1 MYVYLRY
8 CLAAF
13 LFGASCCAMLFA
25 QSAEKTYATLAV
37 CEQYYDDGDYEK
49 ALEKCEKLIRNLKQG
64 SYGQAVAYSL
74 PYLAKYQEAMGQ
86 YLNFERSI
94 QEMLNL
100 RLINSDKSRSYGL
113 GLLHAATAYAEYSYA
128 NRAEEYLGKAQALL
142 ANEKSPLIR
151 AEMLHTGIRIAV
163 LRQDFAAFQQQI
175 GNALKA
181 QEAVLVNE
189 ETYFDE
195 IERAEKTRVVSAIEL
210 RRRKNQYAELLNTWG
225 DMLRQA
231 GRYGDA
237 GNKLSEAENWI
248 RSNLSTRDAAMITN
262 KHFQNLLNLD
272 MGGNNKESLQ
282 KQLDRHI
289 FTAEKRFTPVHKTYL
304 AIHETLIDNYIESK
318 FIRRSSK
325 QRWELRQNT
334 LKYYGRNKMPY
345 AISQRLDA
353 RTAYKFQNYR
363 EAQELLNDALKL
375 PEKVP
380 VEHQEYRKL
389 TQQAYELALATDNLG
404 KAETYLQAQVA
415 SAEKALGKNSLPYHY
430 ARMKLANYYAA
441 FTNRFSTTDSIIR
454 ESYHGFISKKIA
466 PEHKDRVDFL
476 NDIATYYQMTGR
488 YDSALVQLNQAV
500 AIAKKRFGENNVSYA
515 VELQK
520 LVKVQMQQGRFAD
533 ADKNITH
540 ILDIFKKA
548 YNRTLNLEY
557 SQALETAAS
566 YYATM
571 GLFND
576 ARAALLRADR
586 LFQRSNSSIA
596 SSTAIDDLAGLY
608 IAMERFTQTERLLN
622 DAIEVR
628 RTRYGEN
635 SRFLINPYN
644 QLARLYLATGDYVK
658 ADDFAAKA
666 FKLASETF
674 GDSSA
679 ITSEIAETQVLI
691 YTAIGD
697 YEKAIAEILRVR
709 QIKER
714 NFGRNNIAV
723 ANLLRQEALIRYFSK
738 EPPQTVE
745 RLFNE
750 SRQII
755 ARNLGSRNPIYAD
768 ALKDLA
774 LIYTEGNQPTQAL
787 QLLDSAN
794 RIWNSILKTGNN
806 TNAAEIAVL
815 KGNVYTRAGNFGNA
829 DKQYKSAMRILAKI
843 LSTKHPLY
851 VQTQA
856 QHARMFFAQKNYA
869 QAQKIMEGVLAGYRQ
884 YITTFFPV
892 LSDREKTKYWGLVRA
907 DYEFYNNL
915 LVRRL
920 PDNPAL
926 AGALYD
932 NATFAKSLLVSNA
945 GKLRNLIMNS
955 NDSATVRRYRE
966 WIDKKQLL
974 TKALAYSPQQLQ
986 EAGIDLRKLQKEIDD
1001 LDKNLSRRSKLF
1013 IEARQL
1019 QIRRWQEVAAQLRAG
1034 EAAVEI
1040 IRYPYYD
1047 KGFTDSVVYAALIL
1061 PYGEKNAPKFIPIAN
1076 GNALEDTYLKVYR
1089 NSVKFGLTDRL
1100 SYKRYWEPVD
1110 KALADAKKVYLSVEG
1125 AYNQVNVEALLVA
1138 DDTYV
1143 IDRREIVLLTNT
1155 TDLLEQNRQATASAN
1170 SFVFFGNPVF
1180 YKDLQ
1185 PEEYLGTRNRKIP
1198 QLPGAFNEVKNLTQL
1213 IGKSNPSTSEFVLT
1227 EATEEHVKQ
1236 LQSPRVFHIA
1246 THGFFEPDL
1255 AINLSDNELSSRQ
1268 TVNNPLLRSGLLL
1281 RNGGDLVA
1289 TENVYAYN
1297 KEEGILTAYE
1307 AMDLALENTELV
1319 VLSACETGRGDTR
1332 IGEGVYGLQ
1341 RAFRVAGA
1349 KSLIM
1354 SLFKVDDAA
1363 TQRLMELFYSRWLQN
1378 GNKREAFTYAKKELR
1393 KEYPS
1398 PKFWGAFI
1406 MVGAD

>member
-1 MYVYLRY
+1 
-8 CLAAF
+8 
-13 LFGASCCAMLFA
+13 MLFA

-37 CEQYYDDGDYEK
+37 CERYYDDGDYEK

-86 YLNFERSI
+86 YLNFERTI

-100 RLINSDKSRSYGL
+100 RLINGDKSRSYGL

-128 NRAEEYLGKAQALL
+128 NRAEEYLSKAQALL

-151 AEMLHTGIRIAV
+151 AEMLHTSIRIAV

-181 QEAVLVNE
+181 QEAILVNE

-195 IERAEKTRVVSAIEL
+195 IERTEKTRAVSAIEL

-262 KHFQNLLNLD
+262 RHFQNLLNLD
-272 MGGNNKESLQ
+272 IGGNNKESLQ

-334 LKYYGRNKMPY
+334 LKYYGRDKMPY

-404 KAETYLQAQVA
+404 KAEAYLQAQVA

-430 ARMKLANYYAA
+430 ARMRLANYYAA

-533 ADKNITH
+533 ADKNITR

-666 FKLASETF
+666 FKLAAETF

-806 TNAAEIAVL
+806 TNAAEIAIL

-851 VQTQA
+851 VQAQA

-932 NATFAKSLLVSNA
+932 NAIFAKSLLVSNA

-1001 LDKNLSRRSKLF
+1001 LDKNLSRRSKVF

-1019 QIRRWQEVAAQLRAG
+1019 QTRRWQEVAAQLRAG

-1040 IRYPYYD
+1040 LRYPYYD

-1061 PYGEKNAPKFIPIAN
+1061 PYGEKTAPKFIPIAN

-1100 SYKRYWEPVD
+1100 SYKRYWEAID

-1138 DDTYV
+1138 DNTYV

-1155 TDLLEQNRQATASAN
+1155 TDLLEQNRQATASTN

-1185 PEEYLGTRNRKIP
+1185 PDEYLGTRNRKIP

-1213 IGKSNPSTSEFVLT
+1213 IGKGNPSISEFVLT
-1227 EATEEHVKQ
+1227 EATEEQVKR

-1255 AINLSDNELSSRQ
+1255 AINLSNNELSSRQ

-1363 TQRLMELFYSRWLQN
+1363 TQRLMELFYSRWLQS

-1406 MVGAD
+1406 MVGTD

>member
-1 MYVYLRY
+1 MVRIAVYL
-8 CLAAF
+8 LLL
-13 LFGASCCAMLFA
+13 LFHYNLLA

-86 YLNFERSI
+86 YLNFERTI
-94 QEMLNL
+94 QEILNL
-100 RLINSDKSRSYGL
+100 RLINGDKSRSYGL
-113 GLLHAATAYAEYSYA
+113 GLLHAATAYAEYGYA
-128 NRAEEYLGKAQALL
+128 NRAEEYLGKVQALF

-181 QEAVLVNE
+181 QEAILVNE

-195 IERAEKTRVVSAIEL
+195 IERAEKTRAVNAIEL

-248 RSNLSTRDAAMITN
+248 RSNLSTRDAAMIIN
-262 KHFQNLLNLD
+262 RHFQNLLNLD

-334 LKYYGRNKMPY
+334 LKYYGRDKMPY

-389 TQQAYELALATDNLG
+389 MQQAYELALATDNLG
-404 KAETYLQAQVA
+404 KAEAYLQAHIA

-430 ARMKLANYYAA
+430 ARMRLANYYAA

-476 NDIATYYQMTGR
+476 NNIATYYQMTGR

-500 AIAKKRFGENNVSYA
+500 GIAKKRFGENNVSYA

-533 ADKNITH
+533 ADKNITR

-576 ARAALLRADR
+576 ARGALLRADR

-635 SRFLINPYN
+635 NRFLINPYN

-674 GDSSA
+674 GDSST

-691 YTAIGD
+691 QAAIGD

-723 ANLLRQEALIRYFSK
+723 ANLLRQEGLIRYFGK
-738 EPPQTVE
+738 EPPQTLE
-745 RLFNE
+745 QLFNE

-755 ARNLGSRNPIYAD
+755 ARNLGSRNPVYAD

-774 LIYTEGNQPTQAL
+774 LIYTESNQPTQAL

-806 TNAAEIAVL
+806 TNAAEIAIL
-815 KGNVYTRAGNFGNA
+815 KGNVYTRVGNFGNA
-829 DKQYKSAMRILAKI
+829 DKHYKSAMRILAKI

-851 VQTQA
+851 VQAQA

-869 QAQKIMEGVLAGYRQ
+869 QAQKIMESVLAGYRQ

-926 AGALYD
+926 AGILYD

-966 WIDKKQLL
+966 WIDKKHLL

-1001 LDKNLSRRSKLF
+1001 LDKNLSRRSKVF

-1019 QIRRWQEVAAQLRAG
+1019 QIRRWQEVAAQLQTG

-1047 KGFTDSVVYAALIL
+1047 KGFTDSVVYAALVL
-1061 PYGEKNAPKFIPIAN
+1061 LYGEKTAPKFIPIAN
-1076 GNALEDTYLKVYR
+1076 GNALEDTYLKIYR

-1100 SYKRYWEPVD
+1100 SHKRYWEAVD
-1110 KALADAKKVYLSVEG
+1110 KALTDAKKVYLSVEG
-1125 AYNQVNVEALLVA
+1125 VYNQVNVEALLVA

-1143 IDRREIVLLTNT
+1143 IDRREIVLLTAT
-1155 TDLLEQNRQATASAN
+1155 TDLLEQNRQTTASTN

-1213 IGKSNPSTSEFVLT
+1213 IGKGNLSIREFVLT
-1227 EATEEHVKQ
+1227 EATEEQVKQ
-1236 LQSPRVFHIA
+1236 LQSPRVLHIA

-1268 TVNNPLLRSGLLL
+1268 TINNPLLRSGLLL

-1307 AMDLALENTELV
+1307 AMDLVLENTELV

-1354 SLFKVDDAA
+1354 SLFKVDDVA
-1363 TQRLMELFYSRWLQN
+1363 TQRLMELFYARWLQN
-1378 GNKREAFTYAKKELR
+1378 GDKREAFTYAKKELR

-1406 MVGAD
+1406 MVGAE

>member
-1 MYVYLRY
+1 MFRSVT
-8 CLAAF
+8 CLLLF
-13 LFGASCCAMLFA
+13 LFSAVALHA
-25 QSAEKTYATLAV
+25 QSSEKTYATLAI
-37 CEQYYDDGDYEK
+37 CERYYDDGDYAK
-49 ALEKCEKLIRNLKQG
+49 ALEKCEALIKKLKQG

-86 YLNFERSI
+86 YLNMERTI
-94 QEMLNL
+94 QEMLKL
-100 RLINSDKSRSYGL
+100 RLINGEKSRSYAI
-113 GLLHAATAYAEYSYA
+113 GLLHAAAAYAEYGYA
-128 NRAEEYLGKAQALL
+128 NRAEEYLIKAQELL
-142 ANEKSPLIR
+142 ANDKSPLLR
-151 AEMLHTGIRIAV
+151 AEMLYTGIRVAV

-181 QEAVLVNE
+181 QEAILTNE

-195 IERAEKTRVVSAIEL
+195 IEQKEKTRTITAIEL

-231 GRYGDA
+231 GKYGEA

-248 RSNLSTRDAAMITN
+248 RSNLSTRDAVLITN
-262 KHFQNLLNLD
+262 RHFQNLLNLD
-272 MGGNNKESLQ
+272 AGGNKEALQ
-282 KQLDRHI
+282 KQLDRHV

-334 LKYYGRNKMPY
+334 LKYYGRDKMPY
-345 AISQRLDA
+345 SISQRLDA

-363 EAQELLNDALKL
+363 EAQELLDDALKL

-389 TQQAYELALATDNLG
+389 MQQAYELALATDNLG
-404 KAETYLQAQVA
+404 KAQAHLQAQIA

-430 ARMKLANYYAA
+430 ARMRLATYYAA
-441 FTNRFSTTDSIIR
+441 FTNRFGTTDSIIR
-454 ESYHGFISKKIA
+454 ESYHGFISKKLA
-466 PEHKDRVDFL
+466 PEHKDRIDFL
-476 NDIATYYQMTGR
+476 NSIATYYQMTGR

-500 AIAKKRFGENNVSYA
+500 AIAKKRFGENDVNYA
-515 VELQK
+515 EELQR

-533 ADKNITH
+533 ADKNITR

-596 SSTAIDDLAGLY
+596 GSTAIDDLAGLY
-608 IAMERFTQTERLLN
+608 IAMERFSQTERLLN
-622 DAIEVR
+622 DAIQVR
-628 RTRYGEN
+628 RSRYGEG

-658 ADDFAAKA
+658 ADDYAMQA
-666 FKLASETF
+666 LRLSTETF
-674 GDSSA
+674 GDTSV
-679 ITSEIAETQVLI
+679 ITSEINETQVLI
-691 YTAIGD
+691 NTAIGD

-709 QIKER
+709 QVRER

-723 ANLLRQEALIRYFSK
+723 ANLLRQEGLIRYFSK
-738 EPPQTVE
+738 EKPQIVE
-745 RLFNE
+745 QLFNE
-750 SRQII
+750 ARQII

-774 LIYTEGNQPTQAL
+774 LIYTEGNQPLQAL

-794 RIWNSILKTGNN
+794 RIWNGILKTGNN

-815 KGNVYTRAGNFGNA
+815 KGNIYTRSGDFVNA

-843 LSTKHPLY
+843 LNVKHPLY
-851 VQTQA
+851 VQAQA
-856 QHARMFFAQKNYA
+856 QHARMFFEQKNYV
-869 QAQKIMEGVLAGYRQ
+869 QAQKMMESVLAGYRQ

-920 PDNPAL
+920 PENPAL
-926 AGALYD
+926 AGILYD
-932 NATFAKSLLVSNA
+932 NAVFTKSLLVSNA

-955 NDSATVRRYRE
+955 KDSVIVRNYRNWTE
-966 WIDKKQLL
+966 KKQLL

-986 EAGIDLRKLQKEIDD
+986 ESGIDLRKLQKEIDD
-1001 LDKNLSRRSKLF
+1001 LDKDLSRRSKVF
-1013 IEARQL
+1013 IEAKQL
-1019 QIRRWQEVAAQLRAG
+1019 QIRRWQEIALQLKPA

-1040 IRYPYYD
+1040 IRYPYYE
-1047 KGFTDSVVYAALIL
+1047 KGFTDSVVYAALVL
-1061 PYGEKNAPKFIPIAN
+1061 PYGEKIAPKFIAIPN
-1076 GNALEDTYLKVYR
+1076 GNALEDSYLKLYR

-1100 SYKRYWEPVD
+1100 SYKRYWELVD

-1125 AYNQVNVEALLVA
+1125 VYNQLNVEALLVS
-1138 DDTYV
+1138 DNTYV
-1143 IDRREIVLLTNT
+1143 IDQREIVLLTNT
-1155 TDLLEQNRQATASAN
+1155 TDLLERNPTAAGGTN
-1170 SFVFFGNPVF
+1170 NFVFFGNPVF

-1185 PEEYLGTRNRKIP
+1185 PEEYLGTRTRKIP

-1213 IGKSNPSTSEFVLT
+1213 IGKSNRSISEFVLT
-1227 EATEEHVKQ
+1227 EATEEQIKR

-1255 AINLSDNELSSRQ
+1255 AVNLSDNELSGKQ

-1319 VLSACETGRGDTR
+1319 VLSACETGRGDTK

-1393 KEYPS
+1393 KDYPS

-1406 MVGAD
+1406 MVGAE

>member
-1 MYVYLRY
+1 MLRPVI
-8 CLAAF
+8 CLLLF
-13 LFGASCCAMLFA
+13 LILAVSLYG
-25 QSAEKTYATLAV
+25 QSSEKTYATLAI

-49 ALEKCEKLIRNLKQG
+49 ALEKCEELIKKLKQG

-86 YLNFERSI
+86 YMSFERTI
-94 QEMLNL
+94 QEMLSL
-100 RLINSDKSRSYGL
+100 RLINGEKSRSYAI

-128 NRAEEYLGKAQALL
+128 NRSEEYLIKAQRLL
-142 ANEKSPLIR
+142 ANDKSPLLK
-151 AEMLHTGIRIAV
+151 AEMLYTSIRIAV

-175 GNALKA
+175 SSALKA
-181 QEAVLVNE
+181 QEAILANE
-189 ETYFDE
+189 ESYFDE
-195 IERAEKTRVVSAIEL
+195 IERTEKVRTVSAIEL
-210 RRRKNQYAELLNTWG
+210 RRRKNQYAELLNIWG

-231 GRYGDA
+231 GKYGEA

-248 RSNLSTRDAAMITN
+248 RSNLSTRDAALITN
-262 KHFQNLLNLD
+262 RHFQNLLNLD
-272 MGGNNKESLQ
+272 VGGNKESLQ

-334 LKYYGRNKMPY
+334 LKYYGRDKMPY

-363 EAQELLNDALKL
+363 EAQELLDDALKS

-389 TQQAYELALATDNLG
+389 VQQAHDLALATDNLG
-404 KAETYLQAQVA
+404 KAETYLLAQTV
-415 SAEKALGKNSLPYHY
+415 SAAKALGTNSLSYHY
-430 ARMKLANYYAA
+430 ARMRLATYYAA
-441 FTNRFSTTDSIIR
+441 FTNRFSATDSIIR
-454 ESYHGFISKKIA
+454 ESYHGFISKQLA

-500 AIAKKRFGENNVSYA
+500 AIAKKRFGENDVTYA
-515 VELQK
+515 IELQK

-533 ADKNITH
+533 ADKNITR
-540 ILDIFKKA
+540 ILDIFRKA

-596 SSTAIDDLAGLY
+596 GSTAIDDLAGLY
-608 IAMERFTQTERLLN
+608 IAMERFSQTERLLN
-622 DAIEVR
+622 DAVEVR
-628 RTRYGEN
+628 LSRYGEN

-658 ADDFAAKA
+658 ADDFAAQA
-666 FKLASETF
+666 FRLANETF
-674 GDSSA
+674 GDSSV
-679 ITSEIAETQVLI
+679 ITSEITETQVLI
-691 YTAIGD
+691 NTAIGD

-709 QIKER
+709 QVKER

-738 EPPQTVE
+738 ESPQTVE

-794 RIWNSILKTGNN
+794 RIWNGILKTGNN

-815 KGNVYTRAGNFGNA
+815 KGNVYTRSGDFINA
-829 DKQYKSAMRILAKI
+829 DKQYKSAMRILTKI
-843 LSTKHPLY
+843 LSVKHPLY
-851 VQTQA
+851 VQAQA
-856 QHARMFFAQKNYA
+856 QYARMFFAQKNYA

-920 PDNPAL
+920 PENPAL
-926 AGALYD
+926 AGIIYD
-932 NATFAKSLLVSNA
+932 NAIFAKSLLVSNA
-945 GKLRNLIMNS
+945 GKLRNLIMTS
-955 NDSATVRRYRE
+955 NDSVTVRRYRD
-966 WIDKKQLL
+966 WTDKKQLL

-986 EAGIDLRKLQKEIDD
+986 ESGIELRKLQKEIDD
-1001 LDKNLSRRSKLF
+1001 LDKDLSRRSKVF
-1013 IEARQL
+1013 IEAKQL
-1019 QIRRWQEVAAQLRAG
+1019 QIRRWQEVAAQLRPA

-1040 IRYPYYD
+1040 IRYPYYE
-1047 KGFTDSVVYAALIL
+1047 KGFTDSVIYAALVL
-1061 PYGEKNAPKFIPIAN
+1061 PYGEKTAPKFISVPN
-1076 GNALEDTYLKVYR
+1076 GNSLEDNYLKLYR
-1089 NSVKFGLTDRL
+1089 NSVKFGLADRM
-1100 SYKRYWEPVD
+1100 SYKRYWEVVD
-1110 KALADAKKVYLSVEG
+1110 KVLADAKKVYLSVEG
-1125 AYNQVNVEALLVA
+1125 AYNQLNVEALLIS

-1143 IDRREIVLLTNT
+1143 IDQREIVLLTNT
-1155 TDLLEQNRQATASAN
+1155 TDLVERNPITTQVNN
-1170 SFVFFGNPVF
+1170 FVFFGNPVF

-1185 PEEYLGTRNRKIP
+1185 PEEYLGTRGRKIP

-1213 IGKSNPSTSEFVLT
+1213 IGKGNQSIGEFVLT
-1227 EATEEHVKQ
+1227 EATEEQVKQ

-1255 AINLSDNELSSRQ
+1255 VVNLSDNELSSKQ

-1349 KSLIM
+1349 KGLIM

-1393 KEYPS
+1393 KDYPS

-1406 MVGAD
+1406 MVGAE